1 MEALTNA
8 FYPISTRIYQEAQ
21 AQAQAAGG
29 EAGAAGAAG
38 AGTQDGPSGDAVDA
52 DFEVVED

>member
-1 MEALTNA
+1 MKEKMEALTNA

-21 AQAQAAGG
+21 AQAAGG
-29 EAGAAGAAG
+29 EAGE
-38 AGTQDGPSGDAVDA
+38 AGTGNQDGPSGDAVDA